1 MERLF
6 LRVEREDYGR
16 VARFVTRQ
24 QRQRPRLLHPGLS
37 LTWFASALDQVQTI
51 LNLSK
56 ATDTSPLAFTVKC
69 AWKLAST
76 LDPSDPR
83 ATR

>member
-1 MERLF
+1 MVTQVRQALQQT
-6 LRVEREDYGR
+6 
-16 VARFVTRQ
+16 VA
-24 QRQRPRLLHPGLS
+24 

-69 AWKLAST
+69 AWKLEST
-76 LDPSDPR
+76 LYSSDPR